1 MSTLLQCLAHLDRV
15 MNQYQVSNNIS
26 NTLYLYVMDIA
37 IVIELCK
44 NRISVYH
51 QKRKGWDDM
60 IIVRYNESS
69 DTLQREFQDI
79 IKENK
84 LNPIIC

>member
-1 MSTLLQCLAHLDRV
+1 
-15 MNQYQVSNNIS
+15 
-26 NTLYLYVMDIA
+26 
-37 IVIELCK
+37 
-44 NRISVYH
+44 
-51 QKRKGWDDM
+51 M